1 MAKNVNTRI
10 KLKHDTTANWDKA
23 TNFVPYA
30 GELAIYSDQ
39 KLMKV
44 GDGSTTITN
53 LAFMNAASAYA
64 DFDGN
69 VISTTYLKKS
79 AVMSK
84 GNSTTPVYFD
94 SNGNAVALSYSINKT
109 VPADAVFTDTN
120 TTYTINTGRDN
131 QVTLTG
137 SNGTS
142 YSLIIDNVAYAASST
157 FSYQTNWS
165 GMKYDTYNLAG
176 GLPVLDQLFEPSV
189 ACNRLAFIE
198 PAFIKIEYSQDGGS
212 TWTDSGYPDDTK
224 RSVFGEKYGSSPIRI
239 GTSAGNGTIPSGATD
254 DQLMTRLDVSAP
266 VESGWGTYARYSQ
279 INKLMLWAS
288 TSGHRSLQVQVQY
301 SLSTDK
307 TTFSVWRD
315 WTYISGW
322 NGPNSMS
329 LPAKLIFASGQIY
342 TIRFIFRIHEISSS
356 VTESG
361 WFGNIRLCGPS
372 AWGQAAQKPYP
383 YEWDAYANLRPR
395 QISDNNPS
403 LGQSSYAWKDL
414 YLRDSIFFG
423 NTNSGM
429 RIINGSNYYATVNCA
444 NGMLWTFADG
454 GNSSNRNLIPETD
467 AAISLG
473 TSSKRWS
480 NVYVSGTLS
489 DGTNSASVSELMKSK
504 VPYISGSN
512 VDSQGSQTAAG
523 WKLIGGLS
531 GDVYGKVF
539 NIYGVSSAAGGGV
552 LVSSSNVSYTNSY
565 TRAAMTATAS
575 NQYTSVMVFVPKNTT
590 YYFWAYYLS
599 YYRVYSSTISL
610 TSV

>member
-30 GELAIYSDQ
+30 GELVIYSDQ

-53 LAFMNAASAYA
+53 LAFTNAASAYA

-79 AVMSK
+79 AVTSK

-109 VPADAVFTDTN
+109 VPANAVFTDTN
-120 TTYTINTGRDN
+120 TTYTLNTGTGN
-131 QVTLTG
+131 TVTLTG
-137 SNGTS
+137 SNGAT
-142 YSLIIDNVAYAASST
+142 YTRTINNVAKATSST
-157 FSYQTNWS
+157 FSDKTYWS
-165 GMKYDTYNLAG
+165 GMQYDTYNLAG
-176 GLPVLDQLFEPSV
+176 NLPVLDQLFDPSV

-198 PAFIKIEYSQDGGS
+198 PEHITIEYSQDGGS
-212 TWTDSGYPDDTK
+212 TWTDAGYPNDTK
-224 RSVFGEKYGSSPIRI
+224 RTVFSETYGTSPIRI
-239 GTSAGNGTIPSGATD
+239 GTSASDGTIPSGATN
-254 DQLMTRLDVSAP
+254 DQLMTRLDVSTP
-266 VESGWGTYARYSQ
+266 EESGWGTYGRYSG

-301 SLSTDK
+301 SLYTDT
-307 TTFSVWRD
+307 TTFNVWRD
-315 WTYISGW
+315 WTDISGW
-322 NGPNSMS
+322 SGPNSMS
-329 LPAKLIFASGQIY
+329 LPAKLIFARGQIY
-342 TIRFIFRIHEISSS
+342 TIRFIFRIHEVSSS
-356 VTESG
+356 VTGSG
-361 WFGNIRLCGPS
+361 WFGNIRLCGPY
-372 AWGQAAQKPYP
+372 AWGGAARKPYP
-383 YEWDAYANLRPR
+383 YEWDNYANLRPR
-395 QISDNNPS
+395 QISDHNPS
-403 LGQSSYAWKDL
+403 LGQKDYAWKDL

-423 NTNSGM
+423 NTNNGM
-429 RIINGSNYYATVNCA
+429 RIANSSNDCATVNCA
-444 NGMLWTFADG
+444 NGLLWTFADG

-467 AAISLG
+467 NARSLG

-489 DGTNSASVSELMKSK
+489 DGTNSASISDLMKSE
-504 VPYISGSN
+504 VPYIAGVN
-512 VDSQGSQTAAG
+512 VDLQGSQTAFE

-531 GDVYGKVF
+531 GGTYGKVF

-552 LVSSSNVSYTNSY
+552 LASSSDTVYSNSY
-565 TRAAMTATAS
+565 VRAAMQATAS
-575 NQYTSVMVFVPKNTT
+575 SQYTSVMVFVPKNET
-590 YYFWAYYLS
+590 YYFWAKYLG
-599 YYRVYSSTISL
+599 YYRVYSSTIAL